1 MNSPGKDNRLL
12 IAENTMPVFP
22 VLHHAQVMDA
32 AHRVNGVEIICY
44 GVR

>member
-1 MNSPGKDNRLL
+1 MT
-12 IAENTMPVFP
+12 AFP
-22 VLHHAQVMDA
+22 VLHHARVIDS